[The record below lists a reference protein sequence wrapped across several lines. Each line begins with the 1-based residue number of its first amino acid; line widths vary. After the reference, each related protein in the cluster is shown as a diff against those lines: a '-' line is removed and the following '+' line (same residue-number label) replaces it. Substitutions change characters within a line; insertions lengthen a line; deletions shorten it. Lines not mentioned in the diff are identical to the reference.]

1 MSLDK
6 SNFQAS
12 GFTLIEV
19 LIALLVFWLG
29 MLGIALYTASGLR
42 TTATNQVR
50 STAVKA
56 ASIALEPLTYHT
68 RADCLSTMLTKFPL
82 TVTEDNR
89 KDSYVLS
96 LVNAI
101 DGSGATIASGTP
113 SATTISVASGN
124 WVSPVTITMR
134 VPYAGLNGAVVT
146 ATPTYTIVLQNYTVG
161 CDA

>member
-6 SNFQAS
+6 SNS
-12 GFTLIEV
+12 KVRGFTLVEV
-19 LIALLVFWLG
+19 LLALLVFWLG

-50 STAVKA
+50 ATAVKA

-68 RADCLSTMLTKFPL
+68 RADCLAAMLTGYPR
-82 TVTEDNR
+82 TVTEDNG

-96 LVNAI
+96 VVNAV
-101 DGSGATIASGTP
+101 DGSGAQIASGTP
-113 SATTISVASGN
+113 SATTISTASGS

-134 VPYAGLNGAVVT
+134 VPYAGLNGVTVT
-146 ATPTYTIVLQNYTVG
+146 ATPTYTIILQNYTAG